1 MKRLLFIMFCAMFS
15 LAGMAQNLRTVKGAV
30 MNENDEPLSG
40 VIIKAVN
47 SDSETITDKNGR
59 FELKVDLYIKFVEA
73 SYENYITAKA
83 EIDGSYIVFNLKVD
97 KQLLK
102 EKAKAEA
109 EAKKAAAEQAKA
121 EAEAKRAAEQA
132 AAEQAEA
139 EAKKAAAEKAK
150 AEAEAKAKAEAEA
163 KKVAAEKAKA
173 EAEAKKVAAEKAK
186 AEADARRAAE
196 KAAVE
201 KTKAEAEA
209 KRAVAEKNNVE
220 VETKRIACFSTH
232 ISGYNSVID
241 VSSFSFRNVGVNYI
255 GGYRFN
261 NYLFVGAGA
270 GVEMPLEGK
279 YILEPSYV
287 EGEYFISGIKRGVT
301 IPLFAHARANFLNCR
316 WSPFFALSA
325 GARFMIPKT
334 LRLEQ
339 VELLQE
345 CKYNFI
351 SPFVNPQ
358 LGVNF
363 RATPKTSVYLSVGVN
378 GYVEEELNYINRYEI
393 RCKPRYLLGYDLH
406 FGVTF

>member
-173 EAEAKKVAAEKAK
+173 EA
-186 AEADARRAAE
+186 DARRAAE

-334 LRLEQ
+334 LRLELPG
-339 VELLQE
+339 LLQE

>member
-1 MKRLLFIMFCAMFS
+1 MKRFLLIVFCAMFA

-30 MNENDEPLSG
+30 MNENDEPMSG
-40 VIIKAVN
+40 VTIKAVN
-47 SDSETITDKNGR
+47 SDAETVTDKNGR
-59 FELKVDLYIKFVEA
+59 FELKVDSYVKYVEA
-73 SYENYITAKA
+73 SFENHITARA

-102 EKAKAEA
+102 AKAKAEAEAAEAEAKRAAEQAKAEKAKAEA
-109 EAKKAAAEQAKA
+109 EAKRAAELAKAEQAKAEAEAKRLAELAKAEQAKA
-121 EAEAKRAAEQA
+121 EAEAKRAAAEQA
-132 AAEQAEA
+132 KAEAGAKCAAEQATA
-139 EAKKAAAEKAK
+139 
-150 AEAEAKAKAEAEA
+150 
-163 KKVAAEKAKA
+163 
-173 EAEAKKVAAEKAK
+173 
-186 AEADARRAAE
+186 
-196 KAAVE
+196 E
-201 KTKAEAEA
+201 KTKAEA
-209 KRAVAEKNNVE
+209 KRAAAEKNNVE
-220 VETKRIACFSTH
+220 VETKPKH

-378 GYVEEELNYINRYEI
+378 GYVEEELSYINRYQI

>member
-1 MKRLLFIMFCAMFS
+1 MFS

-121 EAEAKRAAEQA
+121 EAEAKRAAE
-132 AAEQAEA
+132 
-139 EAKKAAAEKAK
+139 KAAAEKAK
-150 AEAEAKAKAEAEA
+150 AEAEAKRDAEQAAVEKAKAEAEA
-163 KKVAAEKAKA
+163 KRAAAEKAKA
-173 EAEAKKVAAEKAK
+173 EAEAKRLAEQAAAEKNK
-186 AEADARRAAE
+186 
-196 KAAVE
+196 
-201 KTKAEAEA
+201 AEA
-209 KRAVAEKNNVE
+209 KRAAAEKNNVE

-339 VELLQE
+339 VGLLQE

-363 RATPKTSVYLSVGVN
+363 RATPNTSVYLSVGVN
-378 GYVEEELNYINRYEI
+378 GYVEEELSYINRYQI

-406 FGVTF
+406 LGVTF